1 MNKCIYG
8 APASRMQVS
17 EYETRAVQNS
27 QRYTRELMLDLLGQ
41 FCDCERRLKQNISPA
56 AEYDYTAFKNEDDI
70 FIKGSSIHI
79 LRHLRYDLHEPHSHD
94 FFEIVCQVRGEGILE
109 LSGQPMRLA
118 TGTICLLAPGTTHR
132 IEAFAD
138 DSIILKIILRQSDF
152 DGIYRRIFRSN
163 TLLNSFFVSS
173 LYGQE
178 GSGRLIFETGGDP
191 DILDTLLRMRYHEI
205 RASATDSLMKE
216 ALLCELFCYLTDR
229 HIGSASSVIGHDAA
243 GRLVA
248 YINEHFRT
256 VTLSEMS
263 REFHFTG
270 NYISRILRRASGSS
284 FGELVGRLRV
294 EHACRLLSET
304 PLPISEVMNDSGFG
318 CREFFYKKFRE
329 YTGMTP
335 REWRRQ
341 NKME

>member
-152 DGIYRRIFRSN
+152 DEIYRRIFKSN
-163 TLLNSFFVSS
+163 TLLSGFFMSS
-173 LYGQE
+173 LYSPT
-178 GSGRLIFETGGDP
+178 GSGRLIFETGGDD
-191 DILDTLLRMRYHEI
+191 DILDTLLRMRYHEV
-205 RASATDSLMKE
+205 RASSVDGLMKE

-229 HIGSASSVIGHDAA
+229 HIGKASSVGGSDTV
-243 GRLVA
+243 GRLIV
-248 YINEHFRT
+248 YINEYFRT
-256 VTLSEMS
+256 VTLDDLS

-270 NYISRILRRASGSS
+270 NYISRILRRATGSS
-284 FGELVGRLRV
+284 FGELISRLRV
-294 EHACRLLSET
+294 ENACRLLCET
-304 PLPISEVMNDSGFG
+304 PLSIGEVMNDSGFG

>member
-8 APASRMQVS
+8 APASKLPVS
-17 EYETRAVQNS
+17 EYETRAIRAS
-27 QRYTRELMLDLLGQ
+27 QRYSRGLMLELLSR
-41 FCDCERRLKQNISPA
+41 FCDCEIRLKQNISPA
-56 AEYDYTAFKNEDDI
+56 ADYDYMAFRSEENI
-70 FIKGSSIHI
+70 FSEGNTTHI
-79 LRHLRYDLHEPHSHD
+79 LRHLRYDLHEPHSHR
-94 FFEIVCQVRGEGILE
+94 FFEIVCQAFGEGTLE
-109 LSGQPMRLA
+109 LSGQRLRLVP
-118 TGTICLLAPGTTHR
+118 GTICLLAPGTVHR
-132 IEAFAD
+132 VEAFAD

-163 TLLNSFFVSS
+163 TLLNSFFMSS

-256 VTLSEMS
+256 VTLSELS

-294 EHACRLLSET
+294 EHACRLLAET
-304 PLPISEVMNDSGFG
+304 PLPISEVMSDSGFG

-329 YTGMTP
+329 YTGTTP
-335 REWRRQ
+335 LEWRRQ